1 MSGEWPMELGLEGKV
16 VVVCGASSGLGRA
29 TAEAFA
35 VEGSKVVIAS
45 RNEALLRQTAAE
57 IVASASKHTPESPTV
72 VPVVADL
79 STSESIDRLIDTATE
94 RFGSVHVLFTNTGG
108 PPAGTFSDFTDD
120 DWQRAFE
127 QLLLFV
133 VRIIRKVL
141 PIMKRQNFGRIIN
154 NTSIA
159 VKEPI
164 PELVLSNVF
173 RSGVVSLA
181 KTLARELAQY
191 NILINNLCPG
201 YHATKRVEQLV
212 ASSAER
218 LGKSEQDVLDGIA
231 STIPVG
237 RLGRPEELAALAV
250 FLASEAASNITGVT
264 IQVDGG
270 AMRGLF

>member
-1 MSGEWPMELGLEGKV
+1 MELGLKGKV
-16 VVVCGASSGLGRA
+16 VVVCGASGGLGRA

-35 VEGSKVVIAS
+35 KEGSKVVIAS
-45 RNEALLRQTAAE
+45 RNEAALKQAAAE
-57 IVASASKHTPESPTV
+57 IIGSTSENMVEAPIVA
-72 VPVVADL
+72 PVVADL
-79 STSESIDRLIDTATE
+79 STSEGIDMLIDTAVE
-94 RFGSVHVLFTNTGG
+94 QFGAVHVLFTNTGG
-108 PPAGTFSDFTDD
+108 PPAGAFSDFADD

-133 VRIIRKVL
+133 VRIIRRVL

-164 PELVLSNVF
+164 PELLLSNVF

-181 KTLARELAQY
+181 KTLSRELAQH

-201 YHATKRVEQLV
+201 YHATRRVEQLV
-212 ASSAER
+212 ASNAKR
-218 LGKSEQDVLDGIA
+218 LGKSEQEVLDGIA

-237 RLGRPEELAALAV
+237 RLGRPEELAAAVV
-250 FLASEAASNITGVT
+250 FLASDAASNITGAT

>member
-1 MSGEWPMELGLEGKV
+1 MELGLEGKV

-181 KTLARELAQY
+181 KTLSRELAQY

-250 FLASEAASNITGVT
+250 FLASETASNITGAT

-270 AMRGLF
+270 ALQGLF